1 MTAGLYGRTIS
12 TFKEIAK
19 LSDKVAALVYL
30 DYHIK
35 ILQTGWL
42 KEQKF
47 IFLQSWE
54 LEIQDQD
61 ARKFGFCK
69 HSLPG
74 FRWPPSHSVLTRPSS
89 V

>member
-1 MTAGLYGRTIS
+1 MTAGLYGRTSS

-47 IFLQSWE
+47 IFLQS
-54 LEIQDQD
+54 
-61 ARKFGFCK
+61 
-69 HSLPG
+69 
-74 FRWPPSHSVLTRPSS
+74 
-89 V
+89 